1 MNLLNSSKSLSVV
14 TTAIGTLAA
23 LGLSNSPAAAAL
35 FKINFCGTF
44 DDGVVEEGSFATLD
58 VNPDGTLNTSADNSG
73 LFDAKVTTTRDGISL
88 MYTEEDF
95 FEAGMGNGISGVDTF
110 GESSF
115 FWRLQN
121 DGDNIFNLVIP
132 KSVFPLTGSQT
143 IALNDN
149 SEQRLINGTLII
161 GKEKDPDVFIERV
174 PEPSIILGL
183 GVSLGFG
190 SMFKKEHSR
199 RQKKTKTKA

>member
-14 TTAIGTLAA
+14 ATAIGTIAA
-23 LGLSNSPAAAAL
+23 LGLSTSPAAAAL

-44 DDGVVEEGSFATLD
+44 DDGQVEPGSFATID

-73 LFDAKVTTTRDGISL
+73 LFDAKVTTTRGGISL

-95 FEAGMGNGISGVDTF
+95 FEAGMGDGISGVDTF

-143 IALNDN
+143 IALNEN
-149 SEQRLINGTLII
+149 SEQRPGIPL
-161 GKEKDPDVFIERV
+161 GKEDDPDVFIERV
-174 PEPSIILGL
+174 PEPLTILGS
-183 GVSLGFG
+183 GVALGFG
-190 SMFKKEHSR
+190 AMFKKEHSR